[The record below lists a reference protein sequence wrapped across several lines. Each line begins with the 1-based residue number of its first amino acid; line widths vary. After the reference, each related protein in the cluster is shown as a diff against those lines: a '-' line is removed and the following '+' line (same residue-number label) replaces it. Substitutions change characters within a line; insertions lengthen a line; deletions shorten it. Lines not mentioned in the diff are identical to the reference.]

1 MQRLHRVRDP
11 TDMGYKDFGTRSG
24 KERMKWDTE
33 NLNSAMSDTST
44 APYLNIGY
52 IRYRDYLMV
61 G

>member
-1 MQRLHRVRDP
+1 
-11 TDMGYKDFGTRSG
+11 MGYKDFGTRSG

-33 NLNSAMSDTST
+33 NLNSVMSDTST